1 VTSVFTDAA
10 PRSTPRLNLASGGEA
25 AFSLGS
31 SWSLPSL
38 SLPTWVHRP
47 ISAARAT
54 LVKSLVMTVAIAAI
68 LAGVV
73 TVTQTS
79 TAGATAI
86 SAADFA
92 PAASSVPTMTAA
104 AFTTAYA
111 GDLAAAATALTT
123 MSSSQVAQL
132 WTELAPGYRALLIT
146 GYPAVIGNL
155 EGVAYTDRATANVS
169 RLAGL
174 LADTEASYRSLT
186 VSSDQVDG
194 QADSAALA
202 TTLSRL
208 DAIKLLADRYAPDA
222 IAARLQPEYLITL
235 QAGGSGPPRV
245 AVAVGDVDTAAYVTV
260 LVPGMNSSALELDD
274 YLRGAK
280 RIQTAAAD
288 SAVILW
294 IGGHSP
300 SAFEVPSNDRAVEGA
315 PLLAGVLAGYDA
327 VRSAHG
333 VVSQLSVVAHSYG
346 TATASLALASG
357 DYHVDD
363 FVMLGSAGIPTEIG
377 IDDLHVPAGRV
388 YASQASADTLAS
400 LGQLL
405 SGRADPATSSWGATT
420 FGSDGLTLGDGDHL
434 GAVDGHNAVGSSNAD
449 DRGKYLGPATE
460 SLYAIQRIVT
470 GQADAVADLTTPGS
484 SHQRTSV
491 PDAAGAGAGASTT
504 SASTT
509 ASVSASAAALL
520 ATR

>member
-10 PRSTPRLNLASGGEA
+10 SRSTPRLNLASGSET

-31 SWSLPSL
+31 TWSLPSL

-54 LVKSLVMTVAIAAI
+54 LVKSIVMTVAIAAI

-79 TAGATAI
+79 TAGASAI
-86 SAADFA
+86 SATDFA
-92 PAASSVPTMTAA
+92 PVASTVPTMTAA

-111 GDLAAAATALTT
+111 GDLAGAATALTT
-123 MSSSQVAQL
+123 MSSAQVAQL
-132 WTELAPGYRALLIT
+132 WTELAPGYRALLLT
-146 GYPAVIGNL
+146 GYPAIIGNL

-174 LADTEASYRSLT
+174 LADTEATYRSMTLNR
-186 VSSDQVDG
+186 DQVDG
-194 QADSAALA
+194 QADSASLA

-235 QAGGSGPPRV
+235 QAAGSGPPRV
-245 AVAVGDVDTAAYVTV
+245 AVAVGDADTATSVTV

-300 SAFEVPSNDRAVEGA
+300 SALEVPSNDRAIEGA
-315 PLLAGVLAGYDA
+315 PLLAGALAGYDA

-333 VVSQLSVVAHSYG
+333 VASQLSVVAHSYG

-363 FVMLGSAGIPTEIG
+363 FIMLGSAGVPTGIG
-377 IDDLHVPAGRV
+377 IDDLHVPAGHV
-388 YASQASADTLAS
+388 YASQASADTLAG
-400 LGQLL
+400 LGRLL

-420 FGSDGLTLGDGDHL
+420 FGSDGLTLGDGDRL
-434 GAVDGHNAVGSSNAD
+434 AAVDGHNAVGSSNAD

-460 SLYAIQRIVT
+460 SLVAIQRIVT
-470 GQADAVADLTTPGS
+470 GKAYAVADLTTPGS
-484 SHQRTSV
+484 SPQHSV
-491 PDAAGAGAGASTT
+491 LDAAGARANASTT
-504 SASTT
+504 SMSTT
-509 ASVSASAAALL
+509 ASVSAAAAALL
-520 ATR
+520 VTR

>member
-10 PRSTPRLNLASGGEA
+10 SRTTPRLNLAAGAEA
-25 AFSLGS
+25 AFDIAP
-31 SWSLPSL
+31 SWTLPAWR
-38 SLPTWVHRP
+38 LPTWVGRP
-47 ISAARAT
+47 LSAARAT
-54 LVKSLVMTVAIAAI
+54 LVKSVVMTVAIAAI

-79 TAGATAI
+79 TAGASAI
-86 SAADFA
+86 SASDFA
-92 PAASSVPTMTAA
+92 PAASTVPTMSAA
-104 AFTTAYA
+104 AFTATYV
-111 GDLAAAATALTT
+111 GDLAAAASALTT
-123 MSSSQVAQL
+123 MSSIQVAEL
-132 WTELAPGYRALLIT
+132 WTAFPPGYRALLMT
-146 GYPAVIGNL
+146 GYPAIIGNL

-174 LADTEASYRSLT
+174 LTDTEESYRAMT
-186 VSSDQVDG
+186 AGSDQVDG
-194 QADSAALA
+194 EAASTALA
-202 TTLSRL
+202 TTVSRL
-208 DAIKLLADRYAPDA
+208 DAIKLLVDRYSPEAV
-222 IAARLQPEYLITL
+222 AARLQPEYLITL
-235 QAGGSGPPRV
+235 QSAGSGPPRV

-260 LVPGMNSSALELDD
+260 FVPGMNSSALELDD

-280 RIQTAAAD
+280 RIQTASAD

-300 SAFEVPSNDRAVEGA
+300 TALEVPSNDRAIEGA

-327 VRSAHG
+327 YRTAHG
-333 VVSQLSVVAHSYG
+333 LSSQLSVVAHSYG

-363 FVMLGSAGIPTEIG
+363 FVMLGSAGIPSEIA
-377 IDDLHVPAGRV
+377 ITDLHVPASRV
-388 YASQASADTLAS
+388 YASQASADTLAG
-400 LGQLL
+400 LGQIL
-405 SGRADPATSSWGATT
+405 SGRANPTGGSWGATV

-470 GQADAVADLTTPGS
+470 GKAYALPDLTTPTGAR
-484 SHQRTSV
+484 HPGAT
-491 PDAAGAGAGASTT
+491 AASGTTDPATTT
-504 SASTT
+504 SAS
-509 ASVSASAAALL
+509 AIAAAVL

>member
-1 VTSVFTDAA
+1 MTSVFTDAA
-10 PRSTPRLNLASGGEA
+10 PRSTPRLNLAGGGEA
-25 AFSLGS
+25 TFSLGS
-31 SWSLPSL
+31 SWSLPSVT
-38 SLPTWVHRP
+38 LPTWLRQP
-47 ISAARAT
+47 LTAARAT
-54 LVKSLVMTVAIAAI
+54 LVKSIVMTVAIAAI

-86 SAADFA
+86 SATDFA
-92 PAASSVPTMTAA
+92 PAASTVPTMTAA

-123 MSSSQVAQL
+123 MSSPQVAGL
-132 WTELAPGYRALLIT
+132 WTTLAPGYRALLIT
-146 GYPAVIGNL
+146 AYPDIIGNL

-174 LADTEASYRSLT
+174 LADTEASYRSMT

-194 QADSAALA
+194 QADTTALA

-208 DAIKLLADRYAPDA
+208 DAIKLLVDRYTPDA

-235 QAGGSGPPRV
+235 QAAGSGPPRV
-245 AVAVGDVDTAAYVTV
+245 AVAVGDVDTATAVTV
-260 LVPGMNSSALELDD
+260 FVPGMNSSALELDD

-300 SAFEVPSNDRAVEGA
+300 SAFEVPSNDRAIEGA

-357 DYHVDD
+357 DYDVDD

-377 IDDLHVPAGRV
+377 IHDLHVPVDHV
-388 YASQASADTLAS
+388 YASRASADSLAGI
-400 LGQLL
+400 GQAL
-405 SGRADPATSSWGATT
+405 SGRADPAASSWGARV
-420 FGSDGLTLGDGDHL
+420 FGSDGFTLGDGDRL
-434 GAVDGHNAVGSSNAD
+434 DTVEGHNAVGSSNAD

-470 GQADAVADLTTPGS
+470 GRASAVADLTTPGLP
-484 SHQRTSV
+484 HQDV
-491 PDAAGAGAGASTT
+491 PRVDAAGDGSGASTT
-504 SASTT
+504 SAAATST
-509 ASVSASAAALL
+509 SATAAALL
-520 ATR
+520 AIR